1 MKVIFGER
9 CKCHAEPV
17 MAGIVLNEE
26 RSTGQD
32 GGRSAAE
39 DNNLCVKG
47 WRGLR
52 KLMESSNSFVK
63 ITLFF
68 LLGESKMK

>member
-17 MAGIVLNEE
+17 MVGIILNEE
-26 RSTGQD
+26 RSADQD

-68 LLGESKMK
+68 D

>member
-26 RSTGQD
+26 RSADQD

-39 DNNLCVKG
+39 DNLCIKG

-68 LLGESKMK
+68 